1 MEILQLVIAI
11 IVQAFFVALY
21 FLFYVLF
28 LGVFVYLLFV
38 IMDALLKTELA
49 PSFKAW
55 LHSFKTEKEEK
66 TEKKDES
73 WKEA

>member
-1 MEILQLVIAI
+1 MYL
-11 IVQAFFVALY
+11 
-21 FLFYVLF
+21 LFYILF
-28 LGVFVYLLFV
+28 LGVFVYLGFV
-38 IMDALLKTELA
+38 VMDALLKTELA
-49 PSFKAW
+49 PSYKAW